1 MHEDHGRRGQGE
13 RGGQAREH
21 QREGRLLVTQRAA
34 EITLGRAPEEEAVLL
49 GQRTI
54 EAERRAQ
61 DLVVL
66 LGALGAHVER
76 GGVAREVHDHEHDP
90 RDAEEDEE
98 CPRESLAEI
107 RDHIRLLTLVRDC
120 SMCSIARALYGN
132 SQTSVVP
139 RPPHPILSPATGERD
154 ERNVWSKALIP
165 LPHGGRGQGEGSI
178 PHMVA
183 R

>member
-1 MHEDHGRRGQGE
+1 M
-13 RGGQAREH
+13 
-21 QREGRLLVTQRAA
+21 TQRAA
-34 EITLGRAPEEEAVLL
+34 EVAVGRPPEEEPVLL
-49 GQRTI
+49 GERAI
-54 EAERRAQ
+54 EPESRAQ

-98 CPRESLAEI
+98 CPREPLAEI
-107 RDHIRLLTLVRDC
+107 RDHIQLLTLVRDC

-139 RPPHPILSPATGERD
+139 RPPHPTLSPPLGER
-154 ERNVWSKALIP
+154 A
-165 LPHGGRGQGEGSI
+165 G
-178 PHMVA
+178 
-183 R
+183 